1 MMQRSKLTQ
10 GRLLASTIFAGSAL
24 IASPAFAQVEPQ
36 TTETV
41 AETAVPGEDEAIIIT
56 GTLIQNPNL
65 VATATDYYNAEED

>member
-1 MMQRSKLTQ
+1 MIQRSKLTP

-41 AETAVPGEDEAIIIT
+41 TEDVPAGEDED
-56 GTLIQNPNL
+56 L
-65 VATATDYYNAEED
+65 VVLQCLLLT